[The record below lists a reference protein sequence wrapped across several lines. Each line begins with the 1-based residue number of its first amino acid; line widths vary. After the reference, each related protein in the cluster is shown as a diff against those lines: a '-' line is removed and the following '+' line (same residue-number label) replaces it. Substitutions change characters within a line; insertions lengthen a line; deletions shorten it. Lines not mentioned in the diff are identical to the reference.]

1 MFYVL
6 VVGLAAASFA
16 VCLMRYEEGGEAPA
30 EPPQGLTAAE
40 EAYGRAYAETLAVG
54 EVEPDASGLD
64 PERAAAIRRALEE
77 AWRAKVRP
85 IYRRRRS

>member
-1 MFYVL
+1 MFYV
-6 VVGLAAASFA
+6 VVIGLAAASFA
-16 VCLMRYEEGGEAPA
+16 VCLMRYEGEDEAQA

-54 EVEPDASGLD
+54 AEEPDASGLD
-64 PERAAAIRRALEE
+64 PERVRRIREALEE
-77 AWRAKVRP
+77 GWRAKVRP